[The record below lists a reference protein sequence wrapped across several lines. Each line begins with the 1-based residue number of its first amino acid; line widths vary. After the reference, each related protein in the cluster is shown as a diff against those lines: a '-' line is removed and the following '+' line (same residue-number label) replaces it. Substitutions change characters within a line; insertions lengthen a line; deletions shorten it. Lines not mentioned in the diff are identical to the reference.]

1 MPPCRM
7 SLSSKHCRTLCTIF
21 RVPTAATVTWAGF
34 ALLVSALGGDVEPGD
49 GSRRR
54 MQLNGMIAVFHR
66 PHPQPTM
73 KKGSVE
79 SAREFLLKA
88 GISPKSEGCVC

>member
-1 MPPCRM
+1 MG
-7 SLSSKHCRTLCTIF
+7 LSSKHCRTLCTIF
-21 RVPTAATVTWAGF
+21 RVPTAATATWASF
-34 ALLVSALGGDVEPGD
+34 VLLVSSLGGDVEAGE

-54 MQLNGMIAVFHR
+54 MRLNGVIAVFHR
-66 PHPQPTM
+66 PHPQPQM

-88 GISPKSEGCVC
+88 GVSPRSEGCVC